1 MIRILM
7 YLDIREIL
15 FVIKPAVKYCKATRN
30 IYRTL
35 WNISVH
41 IAHLQKRIVRRI
53 EKSIKFFNVHE
64 YKAGITATQE

>member
-1 MIRILM
+1 M

-15 FVIKPAVKYCKATRN
+15 FVIKPVVKYYNATWN

-41 IAHLQKRIVRRI
+41 IAHLQKRKVWRI

-64 YKAGITATQE
+64 YKAGITATRE

>member
-1 MIRILM
+1 M

-15 FVIKPAVKYCKATRN
+15 FVMKPAVKYCKATRN

-41 IAHLQKRIVRRI
+41 IAHLQFDVSK
-53 EKSIKFFNVHE
+53 NL
-64 YKAGITATQE
+64 